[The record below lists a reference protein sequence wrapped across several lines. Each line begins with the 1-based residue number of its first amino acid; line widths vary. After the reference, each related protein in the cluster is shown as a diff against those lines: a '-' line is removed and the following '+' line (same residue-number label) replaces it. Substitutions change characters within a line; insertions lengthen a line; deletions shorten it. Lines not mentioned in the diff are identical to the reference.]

1 MPIVLAGLLLSF
13 LVMLLFGGTEF
24 DRGLFVLLHAE
35 DRPDLAAAGAIAEQV
50 TGPLVLAAMG
60 GAGAAFLAVRRQW
73 RGALLLIAIT
83 TGALVLAE
91 YLGSLTASLRP
102 LPAERMAQTQTSL
115 FPNSA
120 VASAAATWLGLA
132 FLLTRH
138 RPWRPIW
145 AGLAVSLALAVGA
158 LELVNG
164 LAWPSDVIGGW
175 ALGLFWPLLLLW
187 LAGADLGDGTP
198 RPVRRSA
205 APEND
210 GDVVGRHV
218 DDALK

>member
-35 DRPDLAAAGAIAEQV
+35 DRPDLVTAGAIVGHV
-50 TGPLVLAAMG
+50 TAPLALAAMG
-60 GAGAAFLAVRRQW
+60 AAGAAFLAVRRQW
-73 RGALLLIAIT
+73 RGALLLVAIT
-83 TGALVLAE
+83 AGAIVLAD

-102 LPAERMAQTQTSL
+102 LPAERMAPTQTSL
-115 FPNSA
+115 FPSA
-120 VASAAATWLGLA
+120 AAASAAATWLGLA

-138 RPWRPIW
+138 RPWRAVW
-145 AGLAVSLALAVGA
+145 AGLAVCLILGVG
-158 LELVNG
+158 LLQLVNG
-164 LAWPSDVIGGW
+164 SAWPSDVIGGW

-187 LAGADLGDGTP
+187 LAGADLGDGARRLP
-198 RPVRRSA
+198 RRSA
-205 APEND
+205 ALENH

-218 DDALK
+218 DDALE